1 MQAIERMPFSNDW
14 MTLVLL
20 LLFGV
25 LFLINIVDSAKFK
38 ENIFSLFKISFL
50 EQEIDD
56 NYQFINGFQLLFSFF
71 SVVVLSLVF
80 FDIKVVYFGVNWSI
94 FEGFFKVFLGLLG
107 YFLLKNLVEFVLV
120 YLFFL
125 KRKITYFMISKT
137 NYFFAISV
145 YIFFVLLLKQYAH
158 LNPVFIY
165 YFAGFLFLVSFIIY
179 LINNKNLILNH
190 LFYFIL
196 YICALEI
203 APLLIVFKLMF

>member
-1 MQAIERMPFSNDW
+1 MPFSNDW

-38 ENIFSLFKISFL
+38 EILFSLFKISFL

-56 NYQFINGFQLLFSFF
+56 NYQFINGFQLLLSFF

-165 YFAGFLFLVSFIIY
+165 YFAGFLFLVSFSIY

>member
-38 ENIFSLFKISFL
+38 EILFSLFKISFL

-56 NYQFINGFQLLFSFF
+56 NYQFINGFQLLLSFF

-125 KRKITYFMISKT
+125 KRKITYFMISKN

-145 YIFFVLLLKQYAH
+145 YFFFVLLLKQYAH

>member
-38 ENIFSLFKISFL
+38 EIIFSLFKISFL

-125 KRKITYFMISKT
+125 KRKITYFMI
-137 NYFFAISV
+137 
-145 YIFFVLLLKQYAH
+145 
-158 LNPVFIY
+158 
-165 YFAGFLFLVSFIIY
+165 
-179 LINNKNLILNH
+179 
-190 LFYFIL
+190 
-196 YICALEI
+196 
-203 APLLIVFKLMF
+203 

>member
-38 ENIFSLFKISFL
+38 EILFSLFKISFL

-56 NYQFINGFQLLFSFF
+56 NYQFINGFQLLLSFF

-145 YIFFVLLLKQYAH
+145 YFFFVLLLKQYAH

>member
-1 MQAIERMPFSNDW
+1 MVFNW
-14 MTLVLL
+14 
-20 LLFGV
+20 
-25 LFLINIVDSAKFK
+25 
-38 ENIFSLFKISFL
+38 
-50 EQEIDD
+50 
-56 NYQFINGFQLLFSFF
+56 FSFF

-125 KRKITYFMISKT
+125 KRKITYFMISKN

-145 YIFFVLLLKQYAH
+145 YFFFVLLLKQYAH

>member
-38 ENIFSLFKISFL
+38 EIIFSLFKISFL

-145 YIFFVLLLKQYAH
+145 CIFFVLLLKQYAH

>member
-1 MQAIERMPFSNDW
+1 MPFSNDW

-38 ENIFSLFKISFL
+38 EIIFSLFKISFL

-80 FDIKVVYFGVNWSI
+80 FDIKVVYFVVNWSI

-145 YIFFVLLLKQYAH
+145 CIFFVLLLKQYAH

>member
-1 MQAIERMPFSNDW
+1 MPFSNDW

-38 ENIFSLFKISFL
+38 EILFSLFKISFL

>member
-38 ENIFSLFKISFL
+38 EILFSLFKISFL

-80 FDIKVVYFGVNWSI
+80 FDIKVVYFGVNSSI

>member
-1 MQAIERMPFSNDW
+1 MPFSNDW

-38 ENIFSLFKISFL
+38 EIIFSLFKISFL

-145 YIFFVLLLKQYAH
+145 CIFFVLLLKQYAH

>member
-38 ENIFSLFKISFL
+38 EILFSLFKISFL

-80 FDIKVVYFGVNWSI
+80 FDIKVVYFGVNW
-94 FEGFFKVFLGLLG
+94 
-107 YFLLKNLVEFVLV
+107 
-120 YLFFL
+120 
-125 KRKITYFMISKT
+125 
-137 NYFFAISV
+137 
-145 YIFFVLLLKQYAH
+145 
-158 LNPVFIY
+158 
-165 YFAGFLFLVSFIIY
+165 
-179 LINNKNLILNH
+179 
-190 LFYFIL
+190 
-196 YICALEI
+196 
-203 APLLIVFKLMF
+203 